1 MIKGLIEKINSNS
14 LLKHSL
20 ITVFLRGFGVL
31 ILFGFTVFITNFYSP
46 SIVGEYESVRVFLL
60 VIGSIALLG
69 TEQSVLYYAGK
80 YQATGD
86 VTGLKQVY
94 FKMLRILV
102 ITVFLSTII
111 YLIIPKEI
119 LLSFLN
125 NDFVAY
131 QNIKKSFFIL
141 FFFILT
147 LFNTEVLR
155 ALDYI
160 YWAEIFRNILK
171 YLPVLIGAFLLL
183 YIGDPNWL
191 VDFYIYG
198 FVILSLLTSF
208 MVFKSF
214 KAVKVERS
222 IVTSKEIIKVSYP
235 MAISATC
242 FFLMLSIDVFLL
254 KKYFSNEQVAYYAT
268 AVKLLTVLTMVI
280 VAINTNVSP
289 KLAEFFTNKDF
300 FNLNEVLKKSR
311 KVIVCINSFF
321 GIVLIVFGFQILSL
335 FGENYVNAYYPMVIL
350 VLGQMATS
358 FFGSNAALLN
368 MADKQ
373 HIYKNIL
380 IAATVLNL
388 ILNLFLIPKYGMIGA
403 ASSFVASLFF
413 WNIVAFFYVKFK
425 ILKTI

>member
-20 ITVFLRGFGVL
+20 ITILLRGFGVL
-31 ILFGFTVFITNFYSP
+31 ILFGFTVFITNFYSA

-60 VIGSIALLG
+60 VIGSVALLG
-69 TEQSVLYYAGK
+69 TEQSVLFYAGK

-86 VTGLKQVY
+86 VSGLKQVY

-102 ITVFLSTII
+102 LTVFISTLV
-111 YLIIPKEI
+111 YLIIPKEMI
-119 LLSFLN
+119 LSFLN
-125 NDFVAY
+125 NDLIAY

-171 YLPVLIGAFLLL
+171 YLPVLVGAFLLL
-183 YIGDPNWL
+183 FVGDPNWL

-214 KAVKVERS
+214 NAIKIEKS
-222 IVTSKEIIKVSYP
+222 IITSKEIMKVSYP

-254 KKYFSNEQVAYYAT
+254 KKYFSNEHVAYYAI

-289 KLAEFFTNKDF
+289 KLAEFYTNKDF
-300 FNLNEVLKKSR
+300 FNLNEILKKS
-311 KVIVCINSFF
+311 KKIIIYTNLFFGLVLIIFGIQILSFF
-321 GIVLIVFGFQILSL
+321 GKDYI
-335 FGENYVNAYYPMVIL
+335 NAYYPMIIL

-368 MADKQ
+368 MAHKQ
-373 HIYKNIL
+373 HVYKNIL
-380 IAATVLNL
+380 IIATLLNLVLNL
-388 ILNLFLIPKYGMIGA
+388 ILIPRFGMIGA
-403 ASSFVASLFF
+403 SISFVASLVF
-413 WNIVAFFYVKFK
+413 WNICAYFYVKFK